1 MYIFFS
7 KENLFVLCSLLNDWN
22 YFWNKYCN
30 LPFLAIRGSPYF
42 PFAFLVSSWEQKV
55 KIGQRMS
62 LQNKNMIIIILKG
75 FIKQLAIKQSQ
86 FFPQFLFSHWLLYVC
101 FSSFFIKAFANFEK
115 LIRFYWQAFILH
127 KNGESFKILIEIFRQ
142 KRIVSNIILAF
153 LDHLKPK
160 ISLVGQPW

>member
-30 LPFLAIRGSPYF
+30 LPFLSIRGSPYF

-75 FIKQLAIKQSQ
+75 FIKQLVIKQSQ

-101 FSSFFIKAFANFEK
+101 FSSFFIKAFANFKK
-115 LIRFYWQAFILH
+115 LIRFYWQAFILY

-142 KRIVSNIILAF
+142 KRIVSDIILAF

-160 ISLVGQPW
+160 IFLVGQPW

>member
-75 FIKQLAIKQSQ
+75 FIKQLVIKQSQ
-86 FFPQFLFSHWLLYVC
+86 TFAQFLFSHWLLYEC
-101 FSSFFIKAFANFEK
+101 FFSFLIKAFVNFEK
-115 LIRFYWQAFILH
+115 LIRFHRQPFMIY
-127 KNGESFKILIEIFRQ
+127 KNREKLKVLIEIFHQ
-142 KRIVSNIILAF
+142 KLIVSNGILAF

-160 ISLVGQPW
+160 IFFVGHHI